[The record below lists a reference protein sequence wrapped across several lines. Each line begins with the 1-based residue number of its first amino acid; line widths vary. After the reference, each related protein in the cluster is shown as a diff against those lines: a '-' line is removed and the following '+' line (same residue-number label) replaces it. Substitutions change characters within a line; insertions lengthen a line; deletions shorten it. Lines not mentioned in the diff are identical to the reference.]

1 MGKIFEAMYGA
12 DGEAAE
18 DNGQEV
24 VQNTDVDK
32 ELGATARR
40 YPDNLILPLGKTF
53 DGNAKWRRD
62 MRKVTINL
70 MVQADPQ
77 EVGSKAVM
85 FTGMFKRVGTTTV
98 TSQVAKVL
106 AAEYSKHRVLI
117 LDVRESGDGSA
128 PMTLDKAMLE
138 GYSVENILSG
148 CEGEGIFK
156 MLVSSS
162 DDQNRSVLI
171 SHQIK
176 EFIAK
181 ARAEFDWI
189 LLDMPRQGTT
199 PLADSLGRVVD
210 GVAIIANTGVTRVP
224 AINAV
229 EDDMEQ
235 LGVNVLGIILNFR
248 SYPIP
253 SWLLRFL

>member
-12 DGEAAE
+12 DGDSEEIGAE
-18 DNGQEV
+18 IHRKAETVEEVVESSGQE
-24 VQNTDVDK
+24 
-32 ELGATARR
+32 
-40 YPDNLILPLGKTF
+40 YPENLILPLGRTF

-77 EVGSKAVM
+77 EVGGKAVM
-85 FTGMFKRVGTTTV
+85 FSGMSKGVGTSTV
-98 TSQVAKVL
+98 TAQVAKIL
-106 AAEYSKHRVLI
+106 AAEYSRHRILI
-117 LDVRESGDGSA
+117 LDVRETGVSDV
-128 PMTLDKAMLE
+128 MTLDRAMMD
-138 GYSVENILSG
+138 GYRAENMLAG
-148 CEGEGIFK
+148 CENEGIFR

-162 DDQNRSVLI
+162 DEQGRSAMI
-171 SHQIK
+171 SHQLR

-181 ARAEFDWI
+181 AREHFDWV
-189 LLDMPRQGTT
+189 LLDMPKQGST

-210 GVAIIANTGVTRVP
+210 GVAIIANTGSTRVP

-229 EDDMEQ
+229 EEDMEQ
-235 LGVNVLGIILNFR
+235 LGINLLGVILNFR
-248 SYPIP
+248 KYPIP

>member
-12 DGEAAE
+12 DGESAE
-18 DNGQEV
+18 AEADLHHKVETVENAVESRDRQ
-24 VQNTDVDK
+24 
-32 ELGATARR
+32 
-40 YPDNLILPLGKTF
+40 YPENLILPLGRTF

-77 EVGSKAVM
+77 EVGGKAVM
-85 FTGMFKRVGTTTV
+85 FSGMSKGVGTSTV
-98 TSQVAKVL
+98 TAQVAKIL
-106 AAEYSKHRVLI
+106 AAEYSQHRVLI
-117 LDVRESGDGSA
+117 LDVRESGVSDV
-128 PMTLDKAMLE
+128 MTLDRAVMD
-138 GYSVENILSG
+138 GYSTENILSG
-148 CEGEGIFK
+148 CESEGIFR

-162 DDQNRSVLI
+162 DEQGRSAMI
-171 SHQIK
+171 SHQLR

-181 ARAEFDWI
+181 AREHFDWV
-189 LLDMPRQGTT
+189 LLDMPKQGST

-210 GVAIIANTGVTRVP
+210 GVAIIANTGATRVP

-229 EDDMEQ
+229 EEDMEQ
-235 LGVNVLGIILNFR
+235 LGINLLGVILNFR
-248 SYPIP
+248 KYPIP

>member
-12 DGEAAE
+12 DGDSAETQAEIHRKAEAVE
-18 DNGQEV
+18 EV
-24 VQNTDVDK
+24 VENSGR
-32 ELGATARR
+32 E
-40 YPDNLILPLGKTF
+40 YPDNLILPLGRTF

-77 EVGSKAVM
+77 EVGGKAVM
-85 FTGMFKRVGTTTV
+85 FSGMSKGVGTSTV
-98 TSQVAKVL
+98 TAQVAKIL
-106 AAEYSKHRVLI
+106 AAEYSQHRVLI
-117 LDVRESGDGSA
+117 LDVREAGVSDV
-128 PMTLDKAMLE
+128 MTLDRAMMD
-138 GYSVENILSG
+138 GYSTENVLAG
-148 CEGEGIFK
+148 CENEGIFR

-162 DDQNRSVLI
+162 DEQGRSAMI
-171 SHQIK
+171 SHQLR

-181 ARAEFDWI
+181 AREHFDWV
-189 LLDMPRQGTT
+189 LLDMPKQGST

-210 GVAIIANTGVTRVP
+210 GVAIIANTGSTRVP

-229 EDDMEQ
+229 EEDMEQ
-235 LGVNVLGIILNFR
+235 LGINLLGVILNFR
-248 SYPIP
+248 KYPIP